1 MVAFRPTLLRL
12 AQFLIPSDKP
22 VYASSGRGAS
32 FNVNTYT
39 LKAIHNQIKWL
50 VHRHKRPVTDWLR
63 QKMSVALSLHS
74 VSVLLQDDA
83 VRPLYYSR
91 VRNVGLSVAVFPDR
105 VQLRCSL
112 MDVAIDDVSE
122 GRGLYPSILCIDRT
136 SEDAFVDM
144 SGIDRTS
151 EDAFVDM
158 SGIDRTSED
167 AFVDMSVTVNTR
179 ESSPSYPHYRVGVE
193 LMIHAPVLV
202 LRYRIVDEVMNYF
215 FAGPMHETILLL
227 KQAIEAKKRRLSEQ
241 VTHSP
246 SLFKGMYSSA
256 LQYGKEFLEK
266 EENRQLPLLRLHVTN
281 CEIRVPRSSTDEDYV
296 AFELGQLDVWNQKPG
311 APTALNTVQLHLS
324 NMHAFTAT
332 TYKQYVIGNVS
343 CRMQFVVSQCLELA
357 AHISKLSIALNE
369 RQIDFFAQMV
379 RGNLSERAVCSSG
392 DVCRASSR
400 RDKPQKRRSSLQSVG
415 RTVACS
421 VVFDGICLEY
431 LLSDGGYAYTAS
443 GDDMYQSVG
452 SQAVGKE

>member
-22 VYASSGRGAS
+22 LYASSGRGAS

-112 MDVAIDDVSE
+112 VDVAIDDVSE
-122 GRGLYPSILCIDRT
+122 GRGLYPSILC
-136 SEDAFVDM
+136 
-144 SGIDRTS
+144 IDRTS

-215 FAGPMHETILLL
+215 LAGPMHETILLL

-281 CEIRVPRSSTDEDYV
+281 CEIRVPRSSTDEDYA
-296 AFELGQLDVWNQKPG
+296 AFELGQLDVWNQEPG

-452 SQAVGKE
+452 SQAVGEELRSDT

>member
-1 MVAFRPTLLRL
+1 MVVFRPTLLRL

-22 VYASSGRGAS
+22 VYASSGRGAP

-158 SGIDRTSED
+158 S
-167 AFVDMSVTVNTR
+167 VTVNTR

-215 FAGPMHETILLL
+215 LAGPMHETILLL

-281 CEIRVPRSSTDEDYV
+281 CEIRVPRSSTDEDYA
-296 AFELGQLDVWNQKPG
+296 AFELGQLDVWNQEPG

-443 GDDMYQSVG
+443 GDDMYQRVG
-452 SQAVGKE
+452 SQAVGEELRSDI

>member
-22 VYASSGRGAS
+22 LYASSGSGAS

-50 VHRHKRPVTDWLR
+50 VHRHKRPVTNWLR
-63 QKMSVALSLHS
+63 QKMSVVLSLHS

-91 VRNVGLSVAVFPDR
+91 VRDVGLSVAVFPDR

-112 MDVAIDDVSE
+112 VDVAIDDVSE
-122 GRGLYPSILCIDRT
+122 GRELYPSILCIDRT
-136 SEDAFVDM
+136 SE
-144 SGIDRTS
+144 
-151 EDAFVDM
+151 E
-158 SGIDRTSED
+158 

-179 ESSPSYPHYRVGVE
+179 ENSPSYPHYRVGVE

-202 LRYRIVDEVMNYF
+202 LRYRIVDEVMSYF
-215 FAGPMHETILLL
+215 FAGPMRDTILLL
-227 KQAIEAKKRRLSEQ
+227 KQAIEAKKRRLNEQ
-241 VTHSP
+241 VTNSP

-281 CEIRVPRSSTDEDYV
+281 CEIRVPRSSTNEDYA

-311 APTALNTVQLHLS
+311 APTALNTIQLHLS

-332 TYKQYVIGNVS
+332 MHKQYVIGNVS
-343 CRMQFVVSQCLELA
+343 CRLQFVVSQCLELA
-357 AHISKLSIALNE
+357 AHMSKLSIALNE
-369 RQIDFFAQMV
+369 RQIDFFVQMV
-379 RGNLSERAVCSSG
+379 RGNLSERAVCCSG
-392 DVCRASSR
+392 DVCRAPSR
-400 RDKPQKRRSSLQSVG
+400 RDKPRKRRSSLQSVG

-452 SQAVGKE
+452 SQAVGEGQRIHA

>member
-1 MVAFRPTLLRL
+1 MVVFRPTLLRL

-112 MDVAIDDVSE
+112 VDVAIDDVSE
-122 GRGLYPSILCIDRT
+122 GRGLYPSILC
-136 SEDAFVDM
+136 
-144 SGIDRTS
+144 IDRTS

-215 FAGPMHETILLL
+215 LAGPMHETILLL

-296 AFELGQLDVWNQKPG
+296 AFELGQLDVWNQEPG

-332 TYKQYVIGNVS
+332 THKQYVIGNVS

-452 SQAVGKE
+452 SQAVGEE